1 VAWLGSPLTLPLSL
15 RVPLIVAG
23 LMILMGLIASQLVMS
38 ALVRSQERQL
48 TDLARSEFA
57 ALSTTLAPLI
67 QRQDIWEMFDALER
81 AMQQGGGLSAIN
93 ASLVDARGRVI
104 VSTRPEHY
112 PIGASGI
119 DLIAGSAPITNL
131 SYVNAEDVISL
142 RDVVVHQGRP
152 IAQLVID
159 FDARALAAERR
170 QTRVWLIAGNAVAT
184 GFLAVVG
191 YLLIRRVLAPIGRL
205 SQAMSAPGAPPQA
218 FAPDLIPRRD
228 RELANLYETFNAMI
242 AAVEARSMTERR
254 LAERERFV
262 SLGRLSG
269 TLAHEINNPLGG
281 LLNSVDTLKA
291 YADRP
296 DVVLKSAEILDRGL
310 KQMRDVARST
320 LSTYRS
326 DLERLPLTSADFEDL
341 HLLIRPETER
351 KAQALHWD
359 VEIEST
365 ECASLP
371 AGPVRQVV
379 LNLLLN
385 ASGASPDGTELG
397 LRVDH
402 TAQGLDLTVWDSGP
416 GLPPELHDRLLS
428 DAPVDPG
435 GGLGLRLVRDL
446 VTAMHGDIRLT
457 RTNTGHSAVV
467 VSLRC
472 ARAETRETGTHA

>member
-1 VAWLGSPLTLPLSL
+1 
-15 RVPLIVAG
+15 
-23 LMILMGLIASQLVMS
+23 MILMGLIASQLVMS

-48 TDLARSEFA
+48 TDLARSQFA
-57 ALSTTLAPLI
+57 ALSTPLAPLI

-81 AMQQGGGLSAIN
+81 AMQQSGGLSAIN

-119 DLIAGSAPITNL
+119 DLIAGSAPVTDL
-131 SYVNAEDVISL
+131 SYDNAEDVISL
-142 RDVVVHQGRP
+142 RDVVLYQGRP

-159 FDARALAAERR
+159 FDASALAEERR
-170 QTRVWLIAGNAVAT
+170 QTRVWLFAGNAVAT

-191 YLLIRRVLAPIGRL
+191 YLLIRRVLAPIRRL
-205 SQAMSAPGAPPQA
+205 SKAMSAPGGALQA
-218 FAPDLIPRRD
+218 FAPDLIPRGD

-242 AAVEARSMTERR
+242 EAVEARSMTERR
-254 LAERERFV
+254 LAQRERFV

-281 LLNSVDTLKA
+281 LLNSVDTIKT
-291 YADRP
+291 YPDRSE
-296 DVVLKSAEILDRGL
+296 VVLKSAEILDRGL

-326 DLERLPLTSADFEDL
+326 DLESLPLTAADFEDL
-341 HLLIRPETER
+341 QLLIRPEIER
-351 KAQALHWD
+351 KGQILQWDID
-359 VEIEST
+359 VEST
-365 ECASLP
+365 DCESLP

-385 ASGASPDGTELG
+385 ASDASPAGTELG
-397 LRVDH
+397 LRVEH
-402 TAQGLDLTVWDSGP
+402 KAQVLALTVWDSGP
-416 GLPPELHDRLLS
+416 GLPPELHSRLLS
-428 DAPVDPG
+428 DVPVDPG

-446 VTAMHGDIRLT
+446 VTAMHGDICLT
-457 RTNTGHSAVV
+457 RTDKGHGAVV
-467 VSLRC
+467 VSLPC
-472 ARAETRETGTHA
+472 VPCVPGETVENA